1 MILNINSP
9 AYYTQKFGINDELY
23 SLSKQISNSVQKKQ
37 YSDVINTIGIVPI
50 IAPQELLDEGLWKEK
65 VHVSKPYQFADVQ
78 LRINYDEFINANNEE
93 KRELFIK
100 NIIDSIRAVGK
111 KVRKTFQA
119 EELISDILSAL
130 ESQN

>member
-9 AYYTQKFGINDELY
+9 TYYTRKFGIDDELY

-50 IAPQELLDEGLWKEK
+50 IAPQELLDEGMWKEK

-78 LRINYDEFINANNEE
+78 LCINYDEFINANNEV
-93 KRELFIK
+93 KRELYIK
-100 NIIDSIRAVGK
+100 NILNSIRAVGK
-111 KVRKTFQA
+111 KLRKNFEA
-119 EELISDILSAL
+119 EEMINDILSAM